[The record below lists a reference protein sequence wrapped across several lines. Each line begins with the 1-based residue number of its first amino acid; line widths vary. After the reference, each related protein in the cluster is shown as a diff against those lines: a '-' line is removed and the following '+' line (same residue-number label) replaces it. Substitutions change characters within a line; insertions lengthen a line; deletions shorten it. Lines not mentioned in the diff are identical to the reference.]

1 MGGVR
6 GEMKF
11 SESEC
16 LRWVLLSSELWG
28 VAGTT
33 KEESLRESLEF
44 SDKEE
49 VELENALVVVEVCN
63 DESETY

>member
-1 MGGVR
+1 M
-6 GEMKF
+6 
-11 SESEC
+11 
-16 LRWVLLSSELWG
+16 
-28 VAGTT
+28 AGTT